1 MLTKTRFNLIAG
13 YFVLLLL
20 LAGCGSNTATVPPI
34 NTPTATSPTAAAS
47 VPATHTPMA
56 ASPTLVTSVTAEPT
70 EEPQPTATG
79 VQGETPV
86 PVTPTEAV
94 VPSEAPPTPTV
105 EPVSEPSPSIEPP
118 LPMEGQPSMSPAQA
132 EATIAARASE
142 AIEALKN
149 KDMQKLSGLAH
160 PEKGVGFA
168 PYQYI
173 DETNLTLTREELA
186 GALEDDSVR
195 HWGAFD
201 GTGDPM
207 DMTFEEYYDRFIYN
221 HDFAAAPNISYNQ
234 FKGHG
239 NSINNMFLVYP
250 EAIGVEYHFP
260 GFDPQYEGMDWNALY
275 LVFEQHT
282 DGNWYLVHIS
292 HGQWTI

>member
-1 MLTKTRFNLIAG
+1 MLTKTRFNLTAG
-13 YFVLLLL
+13 CFVLFLL
-20 LAGCGSNTATVPPI
+20 LAGFGNNTATVPAI
-34 NTPTATSPTAAAS
+34 NTPTATSPTAGAS
-47 VPATHTPMA
+47 VPATHTPA
-56 ASPTLVTSVTAEPT
+56 TSPTLVASVTAEPT
-70 EEPQPTATG
+70 EEPQPTATS
-79 VQGETPV
+79 VQMETPV
-86 PVTPTEAV
+86 PVTPTQEV
-94 VPSEAPPTPTV
+94 VPTEGPATPTA
-105 EPVSEPSPSIEPP
+105 EPVSEPSPTLEPP

-132 EATIAARASE
+132 EATIGGRASE

-149 KDMQKLSGLAH
+149 KDMQALSDLVH

-186 GALEDDSVR
+186 GALADDTVR

-201 GTGDPM
+201 GSGDPM
-207 DMTFEEYYDRFIYN
+207 DMTFAEYYDRFIYN
-221 HDFAAAPNISYNQ
+221 HDFSTAPNISYNK

-260 GFDPQYEGMDWNALY
+260 GFDPQFEGMDWNALY

>member
-13 YFVLLLL
+13 GFVLLLL
-20 LAGCGSNTATVPPI
+20 LAGCGSNTATVPAT
-34 NTPTATSPTAAAS
+34 NTPTA
-47 VPATHTPMA
+47 
-56 ASPTLVTSVTAEPT
+56 ASPTTAASAITVPT
-70 EEPQPTATG
+70 EEPQPTATS
-79 VQGETPV
+79 VQMETPV

-94 VPSEAPPTPTV
+94 VPTEGPATPTA
-105 EPVSEPSPSIEPP
+105 EPVSEPSPTLEPP
-118 LPMEGQPSMSPAQA
+118 LPMEGQPSMAPAQA
-132 EATIAARASE
+132 EATIGGRASE

-149 KDMQKLSGLAH
+149 KDMQALSDLVH

-173 DETNLTLTREELA
+173 DETNLTLTREEIA
-186 GALEDDSVR
+186 GALADDTVR

-207 DMTFEEYYDRFIYN
+207 DMTFAEYYDRFIYN

-239 NSINNMFLVYP
+239 NSINNMFVVYP

-275 LVFEQHT
+275 LVFEKHT
-282 DGNWYLVHIS
+282 DGNWYLVHIT

>member
-13 YFVLLLL
+13 GFVLLLL
-20 LAGCGSNTATVPPI
+20 LAGCGSNTATVPAT
-34 NTPTATSPTAAAS
+34 NTPTA
-47 VPATHTPMA
+47 
-56 ASPTLVTSVTAEPT
+56 ASPTVAASATTEPMVDASPTAEPT
-70 EEPQPTATG
+70 EEPQPTATT
-79 VQGETPV
+79 VETVAPTPSEV
-86 PVTPTEAV
+86 PPATEVPATPTL
-94 VPSEAPPTPTV
+94 
-105 EPVSEPSPSIEPP
+105 EPVSEPSPTFEP
-118 LPMEGQPSMSPAQA
+118 LPNEGQPSMSPAEA
-132 EATIAARASE
+132 EAALEGRESE

-149 KDMQKLSGLAH
+149 KDMQALSDLVH

-186 GALEDDSVR
+186 GALADNTVR

-201 GTGDPM
+201 GSGDPM

-221 HDFAAAPNISYNQ
+221 HDFSTAPNISYNQ

-239 NSINNMFLVYP
+239 NSINNMFVVYP

-275 LVFEQHT
+275 LVYEKHT